1 MFYICAKIERN
12 QIIMKNFI
20 TKFIFFFIT
29 LTGFSQNTT
38 TISGYVKGKSE
49 EPIKG
54 VNIVL
59 EKTQL
64 TAITD
69 SLGYFKISNVKPFN
83 YNITASIV
91 GYESQTI
98 FNAIIKSVGNQDYN
112 FTLVEKQ
119 EALQEVTVKGSRIKR
134 TKETPLSIQSLSAVE
149 IANYPGSNN
158 DVVRV
163 AQSLPGVSPSVGGFR
178 NDLIIRGG
186 APNETV
192 YYLDGLEIPNIN
204 HFSTQGS
211 SGGPVGLLNVSF
223 IEDVTLSASAF
234 GAKYDNPLSGVL
246 QFKQRK
252 GNNEKFNSNF
262 RLSASE
268 AAFTTEGPLFKNGK
282 KTSNTSFIASVRRS
296 YLQFLFELIGLPIRP
311 NYWDYQYKV
320 THKLNEYNE
329 LNLIGVGSIDEFTVA
344 APKEFDPNQEAFF
357 EQVPFIE
364 QKTNAAGISWKMRF
378 KDNSGF
384 MQTTLSN
391 NYLKNVFT
399 RYEDN
404 KNETGVLFRND
415 AVENE
420 TKLRYELTYFLNDW
434 KINTGANLQ
443 NSLYSNTTEGKTP
456 KIYYKTE
463 INFAKYGFF
472 GNLSNTFL
480 NNKLDVSV
488 GFRVDD
494 DTFLNTTLLETF
506 SPRLAASYKLQDT
519 WRISA
524 TLGRY
529 FKIPPYTIL
538 GFRNNSGALVNQNAN
553 YTISNH
559 AVIGLEKSLGSAA
572 KISIEGFYKKYE
584 DYPVSVRDRVSLGN
598 KGAGFEVLGNEAV
611 TTTGKG
617 RAYGFELLAQQ
628 KFVDNFYGIFSY
640 TFFYSEFTGINATYL
655 PSVWDS
661 RHLISL
667 TSGYK
672 LKKNWEVSGRFR
684 FAGNTPYVPVNAEE
698 TLANY
703 PQVAFDYNKLG
714 TEKLDVFS
722 QLDVRIDKRWNFK
735 TFSFNIFVEA
745 QNLLAQTIPQVP
757 EYGLARNNDGTII
770 NPQSLVQLE
779 NVNNIVQPSIGI
791 VLDF

>member
-1 MFYICAKIERN
+1 
-12 QIIMKNFI
+12 MKNVI
-20 TKFIFFFIT
+20 TNCIIFFISVI
-29 LTGFSQNTT
+29 GFSQNTT
-38 TISGYVKGKSE
+38 TISGYVKGRSE
-49 EPIKG
+49 EPIKS
-54 VNIVL
+54 VTIYL
-59 EKTQL
+59 EKTKL

-69 SLGYFKISNVKPFN
+69 TLGYFKISDIKPSN
-83 YNITASIV
+83 YNITASIE
-91 GYESQTI
+91 GYESQTL
-98 FNAIIKSVGNQDYN
+98 FNVIIKSVGNQQYN
-112 FTLVEKQ
+112 FTLTEKQ
-119 EALQEVTVKGSRIKR
+119 EVLREVTIKSSRIKR
-134 TKETPLSIQSLSAVE
+134 IKETPLSIQSLSAAE

-186 APNETV
+186 AANETV
-192 YYLDGLEIPNIN
+192 YYLDGMEIPNIN

-252 GNNEKFNSNF
+252 GNAEKFNSNF

-268 AAFTTEGPLFKNGK
+268 AAFTTEGPLFKKGK
-282 KTSNTSFIASVRRS
+282 EISNTSFIASVRRS
-296 YLQFLFELIGLPIRP
+296 YLQFLFEAIGLPIRP

-320 THKLNEYNE
+320 THKLDEYNE

-344 APKEFDPNQEAFF
+344 EPKEFDANQQAFF

-364 QKTNAAGISWKMRF
+364 QKTNATGISWKKRF
-378 KDNSGF
+378 KNNNGF

-391 NYLKNVFT
+391 NYLKNIFT

-404 KNETGVLFRND
+404 KNETDILFRND

-420 TKLRYELTYFLNDW
+420 TKLRYEVTYFLNDW
-434 KINTGANLQ
+434 KINAGANQQ
-443 NSLYSNTTEGKTP
+443 NSYYSNTTLSITP
-456 KIYYKTE
+456 SINYKTE
-463 INFAKYGFF
+463 INFFKYGFF

-480 NNKLDVSV
+480 NNKLDVSI

-494 DTFLNTTLLETF
+494 DTFLTTDLLETF
-506 SPRLAASYKLQDT
+506 SPRLAVSYKLFDS
-519 WRISA
+519 WRLSG

-538 GFRNNSGALVNQNAN
+538 GFRNNDGTLVNQNSN

-559 AVIGLEKSLGSAA
+559 AVIGLEKSISNSA

-584 DYPVSVRDRVSLGN
+584 DYPVSVNDGISLAN
-598 KGAGFEVLGNEAV
+598 KGAGFEVLGNEKV
-611 TTTGKG
+611 ITNGLG

-640 TFFYSEFTGINATYL
+640 TFFYSEFTGVNNTYL

-684 FAGNTPYVPVNAEE
+684 FAGNTPYVPVNEAE

-703 PQVAFDYNKLG
+703 PQVAFEYNKLG
-714 TEKLDVFS
+714 TEKLDIFS
-722 QLDVRIDKRWNFK
+722 QLDVRIDKKWNFK
-735 TFSFNIFVEA
+735 NLSFNVFIEA
-745 QNLLAQTIPQVP
+745 QNLLGQTIPQVP
-757 EYGLARNNDGTII
+757 EFGLARNIDGSISSPR
-770 NPQSLVQLE
+770 NLVRLQ
-779 NVNNIVQPSIGI
+779 NTNNIVQPSIGI

>member
-1 MFYICAKIERN
+1 
-12 QIIMKNFI
+12 MKNLI
-20 TKFIFFFIT
+20 TNFIFFFISII
-29 LTGFSQNTT
+29 GFSQNTT

-54 VNIVL
+54 VNIYV

-64 TAITD
+64 GAITD
-69 SLGYFKISNVKPFN
+69 SLGYFKILDVKPSK

-119 EALQEVTVKGSRIKR
+119 EMLQEVTITTSRIKR
-134 TKETPLSIQSLSAVE
+134 IKETPLSIQSLSAAE

-192 YYLDGLEIPNIN
+192 YYLDGMEIPNIN

-252 GNNEKFNSNF
+252 GNTEKFNSNF

-296 YLQFLFELIGLPIRP
+296 YLQFLFEAIGLPIRP

-320 THKLNEYNE
+320 THKIDEYNE

-344 APKEFDPNQEAFF
+344 APKEFDPNQQAFF

-364 QKTNAAGISWKMRF
+364 QKTNAAGISWKKRF
-378 KDNSGF
+378 KNNNGF

-391 NYLKNVFT
+391 NYLKNIFT

-404 KNETGVLFRND
+404 KNETGVLFKND

-420 TKLRYELTYFLNDW
+420 TKLRNEITYFLNDW
-434 KINTGANLQ
+434 KINAGANLQ
-443 NSLYSNTTEGKTP
+443 NSFYTNTTFGVTP
-456 KIYYKTE
+456 SINYKTE
-463 INFAKYGFF
+463 INFIKYGFF
-472 GNLSNTFL
+472 GNISNTFL
-480 NNKLDVSV
+480 DNKLDVSV
-488 GFRVDD
+488 GFRFDD
-494 DTFLNTTLLETF
+494 DTFLNTNLLETF

-519 WRISA
+519 WRISG

-538 GFRNNSGALVNQNAN
+538 GFRKNVGALVNQNSN

-559 AVIGLEKSLGSAA
+559 AVIGLEKSVGTSA

-584 DYPVSVRDRVSLGN
+584 DYPVSVTDGVSLAN
-598 KGAGFEVLGNEAV
+598 KGAGFEVLGNEEV

-640 TFFYSEFTGINATYL
+640 TFFYSEFTGVNATYL

-684 FAGNTPYVPVNAEE
+684 FAGNTPYAPVNEEE
-698 TLANY
+698 TLENY
-703 PQVAFDYNKLG
+703 PQVVYDYNKLG
-714 TEKLDVFS
+714 TKKLDVFS

-745 QNLLAQTIPQVP
+745 QNLLGQTIPQVP

-791 VLDF
+791 VIDF

>member
-1 MFYICAKIERN
+1 
-12 QIIMKNFI
+12 MKNPIINFI
-20 TKFIFFFIT
+20 IFFIS
-29 LTGFSQNTT
+29 LIGFSQNTT

-54 VNIVL
+54 VTITL
-59 EKTQL
+59 EKTKL
-64 TAITD
+64 VVETD
-69 SLGYFKISNVKPFN
+69 SLGYFKISDVRPSN
-83 YNITASIV
+83 YNITASRF

-98 FNAIIKSVGNQDYN
+98 FNAIIKSVGNQEYN
-112 FTLVEKQ
+112 FTLIEKQ
-119 EALQEVTVKGSRIKR
+119 EVIQEVTIKSSRIKR
-134 TKETPLSIQSLSAVE
+134 TKETPLSIQSLSAAE

-192 YYLDGLEIPNIN
+192 YYLDGMEIPNIN

-223 IEDVTLSASAF
+223 IEDVSLSASAF
-234 GAKYDNPLSGVL
+234 GAKYDNPLSGIL
-246 QFKQRK
+246 QFKQRI
-252 GNNEKFNSNF
+252 GNTKKYNSNF

-268 AAFTTEGPLFKNGK
+268 AAFTTEGPLFKKGK
-282 KTSNTSFIASVRRS
+282 ETSKTSFIASVRRS
-296 YLQFLFELIGLPIRP
+296 YLQFLFEAIGLPIRP

-320 THKLNEYNE
+320 THKLDEYNE
-329 LNLIGVGSIDEFTVA
+329 LNVLGVGSIDEFTVA
-344 APKEFDPNQEAFF
+344 APKEFDANQQAFF

-364 QKTNAAGISWKMRF
+364 QKTNATGISWKKRF
-378 KDNSGF
+378 KNNNGF
-384 MQTTLSN
+384 MQTTISN

-399 RYEDN
+399 RYADN
-404 KNETGVLFRND
+404 KNETGVLFKND

-420 TKLRYELTYFLNDW
+420 TKLRYEITYFLDDW
-434 KINTGANLQ
+434 KINAGANQQ
-443 NSLYSNTTEGKTP
+443 NSLYSNTTFGVTP
-456 KIYYKTE
+456 SINYKTE
-463 INFAKYGFF
+463 INFLKYGFF
-472 GNLSNTFL
+472 GNISNTFL
-480 NNKLDVSV
+480 DNKLDVSV

-494 DTFLNTTLLETF
+494 DNFLNTDLLETF
-506 SPRLAASYKLQDT
+506 SPRLAVSYKLFDT
-519 WRISA
+519 WRVSG

-538 GFRNNSGALVNQNAN
+538 GFRNNDSVLVNKNSN

-559 AVIGLEKSLGSAA
+559 SVIGLEKSIGSAA

-584 DYPVSVRDRVSLGN
+584 DYPVSVKDGVSLAN
-598 KGAGFEVLGNEAV
+598 KGAGFEVLGNEQIS
-611 TTTGKG
+611 TTGKG

-640 TFFYSEFTGINATYL
+640 TFFYSEFTGLNNTYL

-684 FAGNTPYVPVNAEE
+684 FAGNTPFVPVNENE
-698 TLANY
+698 TLINY

-714 TEKLDVFS
+714 TKKLDVFS
-722 QLDVRIDKRWNFK
+722 QLDVRIDKKWNFK
-735 TFSFNIFVEA
+735 KLSFNVFIEA
-745 QNLLAQTIPQVP
+745 QNLLGQTIPQVP
-757 EYGLARNNDGTII
+757 EFGLARSNDGTIL
-770 NPQSLVQLE
+770 NPQSLVQLQ
-779 NVNNIVQPSIGI
+779 NTNNIIQPSFGVI
-791 VLDF
+791 VDF

>member
-1 MFYICAKIERN
+1 
-12 QIIMKNFI
+12 MKNVI
-20 TKFIFFFIT
+20 TNCIVFFISA
-29 LTGFSQNTT
+29 LAFSQNTT
-38 TISGYVKGKSE
+38 TISGYVKGRSE

-54 VNIVL
+54 VTIYL
-59 EKTQL
+59 EKTKL

-69 SLGYFKISNVKPFN
+69 SLGYFKISEVKPSN
-83 YNITASIV
+83 YNITASIE
-91 GYESQTI
+91 GYESQTL
-98 FNAIIKSVGNQDYN
+98 FNVIIKSVGNQEYN
-112 FTLVEKQ
+112 FTLTEKQ
-119 EALQEVTVKGSRIKR
+119 EVLKEVTIKSSRIKR
-134 TKETPLSIQSLSAVE
+134 IKETPLSIQSLSAAE

-186 APNETV
+186 AANETV
-192 YYLDGLEIPNIN
+192 YYLDGMEIPNIN

-252 GNNEKFNSNF
+252 GNAEKFNSNF

-282 KTSNTSFIASVRRS
+282 DISNTSFIASVRRS
-296 YLQFLFELIGLPIRP
+296 YLQFLFEAIGLPIRP
-311 NYWDYQYKV
+311 NYWDYQFKV
-320 THKLNEYNE
+320 THKLDEYNE

-344 APKEFDPNQEAFF
+344 EPKEFDANQQAFF

-364 QKTNAAGISWKMRF
+364 QKTNATGISWKKRF
-378 KDNSGF
+378 KNNNGF

-391 NYLKNVFT
+391 NYLKNIFT
-399 RYEDN
+399 KYEDN
-404 KNETGVLFRND
+404 KNETGILFRND

-420 TKLRYELTYFLNDW
+420 TKLRYEVTYFLNDW
-434 KINTGANLQ
+434 KINAGANQ
-443 NSLYSNTTEGKTP
+443 QHSFYSNTTLGITP
-456 KIYYKTE
+456 SINYKTE
-463 INFAKYGFF
+463 INFFKYGLF

-480 NNKLDVSV
+480 DNKLDVSI

-494 DTFLNTTLLETF
+494 DNFLNTDLLETF
-506 SPRLAASYKLQDT
+506 SPRLAVSYKLLDS
-519 WRISA
+519 WRLSG

-538 GFRNNSGALVNQNAN
+538 GFRNNDGALVNQNSN

-559 AVIGLEKSLGSAA
+559 AVIGLEKSISNSA

-584 DYPVSVRDRVSLGN
+584 DYPVSVNDGISLAN
-598 KGAGFEVLGNEAV
+598 KGAGFEVLGNEQV

-640 TFFYSEFTGINATYL
+640 TFFYSEFTGVNNTYL

-672 LKKNWEVSGRFR
+672 LKKNWEISGRFR
-684 FAGNTPYVPVNAEE
+684 FAGNTPFVPVNEAE
-698 TLANY
+698 TIVNY
-703 PQVAFDYNKLG
+703 PQLSFDYNKLG
-714 TEKLDVFS
+714 TEKLDIFS
-722 QLDVRIDKRWNFK
+722 QLDVRIDKKWNFK
-735 TFSFNIFVEA
+735 NLSFNVFVEA
-745 QNLLAQTIPQVP
+745 QNVLGQTIPQVP
-757 EYGLARNNDGTII
+757 EFGLARNSDGLISTPR
-770 NPQSLVQLE
+770 NLVRLQ
-779 NVNNIVQPSIGI
+779 NTNNIVQPSIGI